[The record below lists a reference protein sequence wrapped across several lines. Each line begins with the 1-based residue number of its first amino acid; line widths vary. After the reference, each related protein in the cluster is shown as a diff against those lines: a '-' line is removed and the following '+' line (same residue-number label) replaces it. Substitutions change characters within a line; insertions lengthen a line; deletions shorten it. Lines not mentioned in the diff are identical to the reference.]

1 MDQRPRQTRA
11 ALRPTRRTRFPEES
25 NETSSEVDRPAILSG
40 HAATGSFL
48 HDRMTGPQ
56 RAESDECWWCS
67 CGKRQTRHH
76 LFTECQAWR
85 PQIKELWKRI
95 GKDCGWEH
103 PRAPAMRWLWK
114 DDAVGAVVEFLE
126 VTRVGSRASA
136 AMARARVDEDRDGE
150 EVLGQEGEEDGPGPP

>member
-1 MDQRPRQTRA
+1 MLVVQ
-11 ALRPTRRTRFPEES
+11 LWEE
-25 NETSSEVDRPAILSG
+25 TD
-40 HAATGSFL
+40 ATPS
-48 HDRMTGPQ
+48 
-56 RAESDECWWCS
+56 
-67 CGKRQTRHH
+67 
-76 LFTECQAWR
+76 FTECQAWR

-103 PRAPAMRWLWK
+103 PRAPAMRGLWK